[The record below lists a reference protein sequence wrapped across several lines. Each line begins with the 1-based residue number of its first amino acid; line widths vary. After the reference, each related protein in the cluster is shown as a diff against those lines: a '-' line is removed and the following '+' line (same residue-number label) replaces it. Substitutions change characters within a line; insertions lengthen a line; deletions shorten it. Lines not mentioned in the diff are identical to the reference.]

1 MEVKSSDWFRMGSQ
15 TAPCLGVRPPRRS
28 ARSGARRSG
37 LSCLLA
43 LAVLSMDLS
52 AQTAVPPVASAS
64 ASIAAAPGTTTAAP
78 AGAVPVAPAGATPS
92 AAPTRPSPL
101 NPTPAEFPSTSP
113 APSTSQLDALISRVA
128 ALRSRIAALASTMFS
143 SKLRIEVRALGDT
156 VRLESM
162 HVSVDGGV
170 VYTAPSRS
178 VFEQPAIVYEH
189 AVAPGSHVVSIEVE
203 RHDARNP
210 QFSTWQESRFVV
222 LVPEKKL
229 LWTRLE
235 LEDESSMA
243 EDFEEDDEGQYQ
255 LRVKLLAEVT
265 D

>member
-1 MEVKSSDWFRMGSQ
+1 MEVKSSDRFSMGSLV
-15 TAPCLGVRPPRRS
+15 ASGLRKGSSS
-28 ARSGARRSG
+28 AGPGARRSG
-37 LSCLLA
+37 FSCLLA
-43 LAVLSMDLS
+43 LAALSTELY
-52 AQTAVPPVASAS
+52 AQ
-64 ASIAAAPGTTTAAP
+64 TAAP
-78 AGAVPVAPAGATPS
+78 APAAPAPASAGAPGTSAPTGTVPSAVPA
-92 AAPTRPSPL
+92 RPSPL

-113 APSTSQLDALISRVA
+113 APSTSQLDSLISRVA

-170 VYTAPSRS
+170 VYTAPSRA

-222 LVPEKKL
+222 VVPEKKL

-243 EDFEEDDEGQYQ
+243 EDFEADQEGQYQ

>member
-1 MEVKSSDWFRMGSQ
+1 MEVKSSDRFSMGSQ
-15 TAPCLGVRPPRRS
+15 ATWVLRKGS
-28 ARSGARRSG
+28 AGPGARRSG
-37 LSCLLA
+37 VACLLA
-43 LAVLSMDLS
+43 LAALSTELY
-52 AQTAVPPVASAS
+52 AQ
-64 ASIAAAPGTTTAAP
+64 TAAP
-78 AGAVPVAPAGATPS
+78 APAAPAPANSAAPAGTTG
-92 AAPTRPSPL
+92 AAPTGTVATAAPARPSPL

-170 VYTAPSRS
+170 VFTAPGRA

-243 EDFEEDDEGQYQ
+243 EDFEADQEGQYQ

>member
-1 MEVKSSDWFRMGSQ
+1 MMVKSSDWLRMGSQ
-15 TAPCLGVRPPRRS
+15 AAPCLGARMLLRS
-28 ARSGARRSG
+28 GAQGARRSG
-37 LSCLLA
+37 LACWLA
-43 LAVLSMDLS
+43 LAAFSTELS
-52 AQTAVPPVASAS
+52 AQTAAVPPATPAP
-64 ASIAAAPGTTTAAP
+64 ARLAAAPAAATTPAPAGGVAPAAP
-78 AGAVPVAPAGATPS
+78 A
-92 AAPTRPSPL
+92 RPSPL

-143 SKLRIEVRALGDT
+143 SKLRIEVRAEGDT

-170 VYTAPSRS
+170 VYTAPSRA
-178 VFEQPAIVYEH
+178 VFDQPAIVYEH

-222 LVPEKKL
+222 VVPEKKL

-243 EDFEEDDEGQYQ
+243 EDFEEDQQGQYQ
-255 LRVKLLAEVT
+255 LRVKLLAEVN

>member
-1 MEVKSSDWFRMGSQ
+1 MVVKSSDWLSIQSQ
-15 TAPCLGVRPPRRS
+15 AAPCRGARTLLRS
-28 ARSGARRSG
+28 GAQGARRSG
-37 LSCLLA
+37 VACWLA
-43 LAVLSMDLS
+43 LAAFSTELS
-52 AQTAVPPVASAS
+52 AQTAAVPTAAPAAP
-64 ASIAAAPGTTTAAP
+64 APTGIAAAPATATPPAP
-78 AGAVPVAPAGATPS
+78 AGAVPS
-92 AAPTRPSPL
+92 AAPPRPSPL
-101 NPTPAEFPSTSP
+101 NPTPAEFPSTS
-113 APSTSQLDALISRVA
+113 ATPSTSQLDALISRVA

-143 SKLRIEVRALGDT
+143 SKLRIEVRAEGDT

-162 HVSVDGGV
+162 HVSLDGGV
-170 VYTAPSRS
+170 VYTAPSRA
-178 VFEQPAIVYEH
+178 VFDQPAIVYEH

-222 LVPEKKL
+222 VVPEKKL

-243 EDFEEDDEGQYQ
+243 EDFEEDQQGQYQ

>member
-1 MEVKSSDWFRMGSQ
+1 MVVKSSDWLSVGSPA
-15 TAPCLGVRPPRRS
+15 APCLGVRTLLRS
-28 ARSGARRSG
+28 GAPGARRSG
-37 LSCLLA
+37 LACLLA
-43 LAVLSMDLS
+43 LAAFSAQLN
-52 AQTAVPPVASAS
+52 AQTAAVPPA
-64 ASIAAAPGTTTAAP
+64 AAAPAQSATAPGKATTPAP
-78 AGAVPVAPAGATPS
+78 AGAVPPAVP
-92 AAPTRPSPL
+92 PPPSPL

-113 APSTSQLDALISRVA
+113 TPSTSQLDALISRVA

-143 SKLRIEVRALGDT
+143 SKLRIEVRAEGDT

-162 HVSVDGGV
+162 HVSLDGGV
-170 VYTAPSRS
+170 VYTAPSRA
-178 VFEQPAIVYEH
+178 VFDQPSIVYEH

-243 EDFEEDDEGQYQ
+243 EDFEEDHQGQYQ
-255 LRVKLLAEVT
+255 LRIKLLAEVN

>member
-1 MEVKSSDWFRMGSQ
+1 
-15 TAPCLGVRPPRRS
+15 
-28 ARSGARRSG
+28 
-37 LSCLLA
+37 
-43 LAVLSMDLS
+43 
-52 AQTAVPPVASAS
+52 
-64 ASIAAAPGTTTAAP
+64 
-78 AGAVPVAPAGATPS
+78 
-92 AAPTRPSPL
+92 
-101 NPTPAEFPSTSP
+101 
-113 APSTSQLDALISRVA
+113 
-128 ALRSRIAALASTMFS
+128 MFS

-162 HVSVDGGV
+162 HVSVDGGL
-170 VYTAPSRS
+170 VYTAPSRA
-178 VFEQPAIVYEH
+178 VFEQAAIVYEH

-243 EDFEEDDEGQYQ
+243 EDFEQDDEGQYQ
-255 LRVKLLAEVT
+255 LRVKLLAEVA